1 MIFYNRPAILFN
13 DYLHNY
19 SFPRYISM
27 EFDDL
32 TAWRIFKYYLV
43 YEDLNANPT
52 QNLTITKVFSILDKL
67 KLFEGLRKPNLYKS
81 IEKASKITE
90 SMKKKLKWI
99 FFLWLLWI
107 RKLAYFKTEIYSQPS
122 IYWPFC
128 QILFTRV
135 GVPLIQT
142 SLLLKKIIRKST

>member
-90 SMKKKLKWI
+90 SMKKTKMKI
-99 FFLWLLWI
+99 FFMITLNKKTCILQNRNLSSTLYLLTF
-107 RKLAYFKTEIYSQPS
+107 LSNLVY
-122 IYWPFC
+122 
-128 QILFTRV
+128 
-135 GVPLIQT
+135 
-142 SLLLKKIIRKST
+142 

>member
-1 MIFYNRPAILFN
+1 M
-13 DYLHNY
+13 
-19 SFPRYISM
+19 SM

-90 SMKKKLKWI
+90 SMKKTKMKT
-99 FFLWLLWI
+99 FFMITLNKKTCILQNRNLFSTLYLLTF
-107 RKLAYFKTEIYSQPS
+107 LSNLVY
-122 IYWPFC
+122 
-128 QILFTRV
+128 
-135 GVPLIQT
+135 
-142 SLLLKKIIRKST
+142 